1 MAESVATEL
10 VLSSMEH
17 QGESSKGK
25 LKDSKTSKAG
35 GRSVHEEKKGEK
47 SLEDKK
53 SRPQKIMQFQTIKIS
68 QVCQL
73 ITSSKQKFKKFSKH
87 NKLNCRNMVLS

>member
-10 VLSSMEH
+10 VLSN
-17 QGESSKGK
+17 
-25 LKDSKTSKAG
+25 LKDSKTSKA

-68 QVCQL
+68 QVC
-73 ITSSKQKFKKFSKH
+73 
-87 NKLNCRNMVLS
+87 